1 MTAAV
6 QTSETIDLLSACM
19 KHLGVA
25 IIAIWG
31 VDEKGFCH
39 CPQGAQ
45 CKSPGKHPNA
55 KLCPQG
61 VKSASRDLAIVRQW
75 VKMNP
80 RGNWAF
86 RCGEPLPD
94 GGFLGILDID
104 PRNGGDETLK
114 EIEAK
119 YGSLPETITQET
131 GSNGLHFAFRFPHAP
146 AARLVGPGLD
156 LQGGGKYIVIAP
168 SKHTKGG
175 TYAWTLG
182 QGPGEHKVAIAPDWL
197 ANGTGEAQPRPMQD
211 AGTARET
218 VLGEAFALAGR
229 AGPVMP
235 DGMMMVNC
243 PQSNLHSDDRG
254 KGTDPSCV
262 ILPPAGGSR
271 FGGFRCQH
279 GHCANLKWADVLKM
293 LPKEHVDAANRKY
306 PRIQAVKPQ
315 EEPPTSE
322 PQAGEPPAAPKK
334 PVAKVTG
341 LSDDERDGSVIRN
354 ALAPLM
360 KFKEVKGA
368 ARIAPD
374 EINLAV
380 ILTFDP
386 RWKGLLTYD
395 EFAQCLRFTRQ
406 PEWHPDDAPTN
417 KSMVWG
423 DNHVHPLNLWLRRN
437 YGLELTTEKIRE
449 GVYTVARRNGRNPL
463 TAYLESLAWDQSPRI
478 DEWLIRFLGVDDTP
492 YARSVG
498 RKWLISAVARA
509 YRPGTKV
516 DTLLVLEGPQ
526 GKGKSTA
533 LRFLVPEPT
542 WFSDTPIDIGNKD
555 AFVSI
560 RGKWIYELAELAS
573 LRKTDLDKMKAF
585 FSAPADSYRPPYG
598 REQIT
603 VPRTCIFAGTVNLG
617 EYLHDSTGARR
628 FWPVRVGAID
638 LGALIAERDQLWAE
652 AVSVFKDW
660 LSRDAPQSECLWW
673 PAPEEVTVFEKE
685 QAEREVTH
693 PWTDRIAWWMKQA
706 KPRDLVGAKGFLL
719 TGDIASGAL
728 DIVDKD
734 LDQSKATQIGV
745 IMQREMKWSKRRF
758 SLNGAR
764 VWGFVPPDTY

>member
-6 QTSETIDLLSACM
+6 QTSTTFDVLDACM

-31 VDEKGFCH
+31 VDEKGFCQ
-39 CPQGAQ
+39 CPQGTQ
-45 CKSPGKHPNA
+45 CKSPGKHPNG
-55 KLCPQG
+55 KLCPRG
-61 VKSASRDLAIVRQW
+61 VKDATRDAAIVRQW
-75 VKMNP
+75 IKMQP

-94 GGFLGILDID
+94 GGFLGILDVD
-104 PRNGGDETLK
+104 PRNGGDATLVEITDRYGALRETV
-114 EIEAK
+114 
-119 YGSLPETITQET
+119 TQST

-168 SKHTKGG
+168 SKHAKGG
-175 TYAWTLG
+175 VYQWDLG
-182 QGPGEHKVAIAPDWL
+182 LGPGEHAVADAPDWL
-197 ANGTGEAQPRPMQD
+197 VNGTGEAQPRPAPD
-211 AGTARET
+211 DGTARET

-229 AGPVMP
+229 AGPIMT

-243 PQSNLHSDDRG
+243 PQSHMHSDDRG
-254 KGTDPSCV
+254 KGQDPSCV

-279 GHCANLKWADVLKM
+279 GHCANLKWPDVLRM

-306 PRIQAVKPQ
+306 PKLGVAKP
-315 EEPPTSE
+315 EAPAPAANESKPASP
-322 PQAGEPPAAPKK
+322 APAAPRA
-334 PVAKVTG
+334 PSG

-354 ALAPLM
+354 ALAPMM

-395 EFAQCLRFTRQ
+395 EFSQCLRFTRQ
-406 PEWHPDDAPTN
+406 PEWHPDDAPMD

-423 DNHVHPLNLWLRRN
+423 DHHVHPLNLWLRRN
-437 YGLELTTEKIRE
+437 WGLELTTEKIRE

-463 TAYLESLAWDQSPRI
+463 TTYLDSLTWDKTQRI
-478 DEWLIRFLGVDDTP
+478 DEWLVRYLGVEDTP

-509 YRPGTKV
+509 YKPGTKV

-533 LRFLVPEPT
+533 LRMLVPEPT

-555 AFVSI
+555 AFVAI

-573 LRKTDLDKMKAF
+573 LKKTELDKMKAF

-628 FWPVRVGAID
+628 FWPVKVGAID
-638 LGALIAERDQLWAE
+638 IGALIADRDHLWAE
-652 AVSVFKDW
+652 AVAIFRSWVE
-660 LSRDAPQSECLWW
+660 RGAPQSECLWW
-673 PAPEEVTVFEKE
+673 PAPEELPLFEKE
-685 QAEREVTH
+685 QSEREVTH
-693 PWTDRIAWWMKQA
+693 PWVDRVATWLKTGKA
-706 KPRDLVGAKGFLL
+706 KDLAKTKGYLL
-719 TGDIASGAL
+719 TSDIASIAL
-728 DIVDKD
+728 DIPDKD
-734 LDQSKATQIGV
+734 LDQSKATQIGI
-745 IMQREMKWSKRRF
+745 IMQREMKWTKRRF

-764 VWGFVPPDTY
+764 VWGYVPPAGT